1 MLTLRDIIRV
11 IKMEQALGIPAL
23 PVPRDHC
30 SPEYYAKKE
39 SQRSLDSP
47 SYKIKI
53 EFSKVSRI
61 STREEY
67 LHPNISY
74 Y

>member
-1 MLTLRDIIRV
+1 MDQACGPSRDSFSQNYASRAAA
-11 IKMEQALGIPAL
+11 ALETDG
-23 PVPRDHC
+23 HSC
-30 SPEYYAKKE
+30 
-39 SQRSLDSP
+39 
-47 SYKIKI
+47 KIKI
-53 EFSKVSRI
+53 EFSKASWI